1 MEESRETF
9 RLINKINS
17 TICLESFSSTLATE
31 VPRSVEQILQFEIF
45 TLDLP
50 GKRWKTIAL
59 KTDYFRIKK
68 SFPKYQRYKLLHL
81 ADIIRL
87 FVRRKVI
94 IWIWTKVKTLSCNN
108 RTLHALKLQK
118 VTTALP
124 STTNLKK
131 KRWSKFNPPYQ
142 YKEVFSIWCKY
153 LSDFRQKV
161 MICIRNPAWPCVMLK
176 SGAFH

>member
-1 MEESRETF
+1 MSHSARPS
-9 RLINKINS
+9 L
-17 TICLESFSSTLATE
+17 
-31 VPRSVEQILQFEIF
+31 PRFPAQLSKYCSLRSLRWII
-45 TLDLP
+45 P

-59 KTDYFRIKK
+59 KTDYLRIKK

-161 MICIRNPAWPCVMLK
+161 MICIGNPCVAMCNVEVWCISLARANCRCDK
-176 SGAFH
+176 ESQ

>member
-1 MEESRETF
+1 MSHSARPS
-9 RLINKINS
+9 L
-17 TICLESFSSTLATE
+17 
-31 VPRSVEQILQFEIF
+31 PRFPAQLSKYCSLRSLRWII
-45 TLDLP
+45 P

-59 KTDYFRIKK
+59 KTDYLRIKK

-131 KRWSKFNPPYQ
+131 SDGANSTHLINIKRFSRFDANIYQ
-142 YKEVFSIWCKY
+142 ISDRKLWFVFAI
-153 LSDFRQKV
+153 
-161 MICIRNPAWPCVMLK
+161 PAWPCVMLK